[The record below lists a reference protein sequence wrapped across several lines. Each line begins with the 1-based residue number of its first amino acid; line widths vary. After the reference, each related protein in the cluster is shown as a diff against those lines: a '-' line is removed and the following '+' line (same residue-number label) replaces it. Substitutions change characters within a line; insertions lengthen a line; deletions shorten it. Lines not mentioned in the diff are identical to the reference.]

1 MNVGIKEIKEADARN
16 KAHGNEF
23 KWSYYLRRPAS
34 HYISLPFLRLGV
46 SASTITL
53 LWLFLGIAG
62 CISIAS
68 GSYVFMIAG
77 GVLLEFAIIL
87 DRVDG
92 IVARFKRPTLAG
104 GILDTWCGVILLS
117 LSMFSLGVGISKNI
131 DGLTISKILIPYF
144 ELDNYLFI
152 FVGFFAA
159 FSTILGWAIRGTWR
173 STAAKFSGDM
183 EVDKPMRSSKSVF
196 IADNLFHYNGAYFA
210 LLVFSIILGAADL
223 FVMLV
228 ALIYGVHFMMIVI
241 LILRNAHAVDKRNV
255 LEK

>member
-1 MNVGIKEIKEADARN
+1 MNVGIKEIKAADALN

-23 KWSYYLRRPAS
+23 KWSYYVRRPAS

-46 SASTITL
+46 SASSVTL
-53 LWLFLGIAG
+53 LWLFLGLAG

-68 GSYVFMIAG
+68 GSYVFMIVG

-92 IVARFKRPTLAG
+92 IVARFNRPTLAG
-104 GILDTWCGVILLS
+104 EILDTWCGVILLS

-131 DGLTISKILIPYF
+131 DGLTIGKIVIPYF
-144 ELDNYLFI
+144 ELDNSLFI
-152 FVGFFAA
+152 LVGFFAA
-159 FSTILGWAIRGTWR
+159 FSTILGWAVRGTWR
-173 STAAKFSGDM
+173 STAVKFAGNM
-183 EVDKPMRSSKSVF
+183 EVDKPIRSSRSVF
-196 IADNLFHYNGAYFA
+196 IADNLFHYNGAYFS
-210 LLVFSIILGAADL
+210 LMVFSLILGVGDL

-241 LILRNAHAVDKRNV
+241 LILRNAKAIDK
-255 LEK
+255 